1 MADGKKIIIGI
12 VIGGVLVCGLGG
24 LGAYN
29 GFGQPE
35 RQYRSEIEKGVAAGL
50 PEKPDAYQKTVV
62 PDKNAASVYTE
73 AITVWTKFQQDNRET
88 ANRVSAR
95 LQPADYFQ
103 KDAKADFIAVQP
115 LIKLLDQAAS
125 YPSLC
130 FDKPYSHGFQN
141 DFPEYGP
148 LRTFVRIRCMQAV
161 YLARQSRFDSAYAEL
176 GRAAA
181 IPRHL
186 GTDNP
191 SILGLLV
198 SISLRNNVTRTLERI
213 LCLQGRN
220 PRASDQATQIFAALG
235 PLPSLQT
242 SLRGEYAGLLGS
254 LDLLQKP
261 DRLAQL
267 SQASRSDS
275 EMNQNANRTLAR
287 LMAWPAG
294 RYLLMSNAVR
304 ASRTAYTDVV
314 NIPTNDIDLINAN
327 LGSEKSDAKR
337 SSPDNTL
344 VQMLVPASGQVSRS
358 LVREVAEERL
368 VRVLAASL
376 SQARGVRI
384 PSELAIDPFTKKP
397 LLVKETPT
405 SFRIWSVGVDLKDD
419 GGKVSFSNSLL
430 PNGGADIVVGYP
442 FVEKT
447 SFQRRSIGP
456 GIAAAA
462 A

>member
-1 MADGKKIIIGI
+1 VADGKKIIIGI

-35 RQYRSEIEKGVAAGL
+35 RQYRSELEKGVSAGL
-50 PEKPDAYQKTVV
+50 PEKPDAYQKTVA
-62 PDKNAASVYTE
+62 PDQNAASVYTE

-88 ANRVSAR
+88 ANRISAR
-95 LQPADYFQ
+95 VQPADYFQ
-103 KDAKADFIAVQP
+103 KDAKADFAAIQP
-115 LIKLLDQAAS
+115 LIKLLDQAAK
-125 YPSLC
+125 YPTLC

-141 DFPEYGP
+141 DFPEFAP

-161 YLARQSRFDSAYAEL
+161 YLARQARFDAAYAEL
-176 GRAAA
+176 ERAAV

-191 SILGLLV
+191 SIIGLLV
-198 SISLRNNVTRTLERI
+198 SVSLRNNVTRTLERI

-220 PRASDQATQIFAALG
+220 PRASETANQVFSAMG
-235 PLPSLQT
+235 PLPSLQA

-267 SQASRSDS
+267 TKASQSDS
-275 EMNQNANRTLAR
+275 EMNQNANQSLAR
-287 LMAWPAG
+287 MMAWPAG

-304 ASRTAYTDVV
+304 ASRTAYTDVA
-314 NIPTNDIDLINAN
+314 NIKTNDIDLINAN
-327 LGSEKSDAKR
+327 MKSDQ
-337 SSPDNTL
+337 PDNNRNTPDNLL
-344 VQMLVPASGQVSRS
+344 VQMLVPATTQVSRS
-358 LVREVAEERL
+358 LVREVAEDQL

-376 SQARGVRI
+376 SQAKGVRI
-384 PSELAIDPFTKKP
+384 PSDLAIDPFTKKP
-397 LLVKETPT
+397 LLVKETPK
-405 SFRIWSVGVDLKDD
+405 SFRIWSVGADLKDD
-419 GGKVSFSNSLL
+419 GGKVSFSNSLT

-447 SFQRRSIGP
+447 SPQRRSLGP